1 MDKKPSGL
9 RARWK
14 TMYHRSSIQLILSI
28 AFTAVAAIGML
39 FLGMAANE
47 MAAETS
53 QRVLEQVNWNLDSYL
68 RSMMRV
74 SDTVYYRVIK
84 NADLEQSGTEQE
96 LRDALE
102 LLYAKDRDVLVSLAL
117 FDSDGGLISATP
129 LTELKNSV
137 TPSREEWFTAAME
150 RIENLHFSTP
160 HVQNLF
166 EDPDSRYHWVVSLS
180 RHVELTGGGCRRCD
194 RNTSV

>member
-28 AFTAVAAIGML
+28 AFTAVAVIGML
-39 FLGMAANE
+39 FLGMALLLRFSSSANE
-47 MAAETS
+47 MAAESS

-117 FDSDGGLISATP
+117 FDSDGGLISSTV
-129 LTELKNSV
+129 LTLIFVPVVLTYLDGFVRRTRRFLPRS
-137 TPSREEWFTAAME
+137 AD
-150 RIENLHFSTP
+150 
-160 HVQNLF
+160 
-166 EDPDSRYHWVVSLS
+166 DPTLGHAPA
-180 RHVELTGGGCRRCD
+180 E
-194 RNTSV
+194 